1 MLSSRCG
8 KPSPSIP
15 LRKRKG
21 EGKRRCTRVHSPP
34 PARRG
39 FTFVFS
45 LRNEGGRR
53 AAAGG
58 CSRHDAGSHPPRS
71 PFASEGGR
79 QAAMHPRSLTPSG
92 TKGLH
97 VCLLPSFRRGRTS
110 ASCPTRVGCFPMLRK
125 ISRPQGA
132 LRRRRPWIDSAG
144 RRGGRGNPG

>member
-71 PFASEGGR
+71 PFASEGGPR
-79 QAAMHPRSLTPSG
+79 GMAFAVRLHPPAPVAVALRARSLRS
-92 TKGLH
+92 
-97 VCLLPSFRRGRTS
+97 
-110 ASCPTRVGCFPMLRK
+110 
-125 ISRPQGA
+125 A
-132 LRRRRPWIDSAG
+132 LRSEGGERRRTA
-144 RRGGRGNPG
+144 